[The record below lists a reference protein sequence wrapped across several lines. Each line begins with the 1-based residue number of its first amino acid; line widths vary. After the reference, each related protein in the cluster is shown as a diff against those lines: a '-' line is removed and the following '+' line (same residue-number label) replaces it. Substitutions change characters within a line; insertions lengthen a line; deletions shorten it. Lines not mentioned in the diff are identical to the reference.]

1 MEEGTPPRRA
11 ELDGMKV
18 KALKRRAKEVG
29 VDEAQL
35 EDADDADDV
44 KGTVI
49 ALILAKLE
57 PEPSPA
63 DVRLQALREE
73 LGAIKSVKALKKRAK
88 EAGVDEE
95 KLEDAD
101 DADDVR
107 GAVIDL
113 LLEHA
118 AGGGAGVEDAAA
130 QREERLQALREELGA
145 VQSVKALKKRAK
157 GDGVDES
164 KLEDADD
171 ADDVRGAVIELIV
184 EKARDGTLQLP
195 SAKPHFSAGGDPPKP
210 ALKDRFQRL
219 FGTQHCMFSYNWAA
233 QEHVKAV
240 REQVRQAGVPTWMDI
255 DGGMKSDI
263 YDSMAEGV
271 SNAACVV
278 CFMTQAYQ
286 DSDNCALELKFA
298 KQSGVP
304 IVAVMMEAPDSSGRS
319 WRAGSWLGV
328 ITAGSLWTPLYDA
341 SSHAE
346 QVPNLL
352 RQIELAI
359 SPEDGDHD
367 AYGDY
372 AGGGGGGQDLF
383 SAEDAREELERLRND
398 AQPPAISTTAGGMC
412 ALPAQV
418 PDLPEGLRITPEM
431 KQLLAALLT
440 SAVRI
445 GFCGMGGIGKTTIS
459 TWLVRQQGT
468 RNQFEQVCWLPL
480 GQEPNLPA
488 LQELLHVQLTGG
500 TFDGD
505 PTPESKLEHLQQAMA
520 GKKLLLVLDDLWE
533 AQHEKLLNFIDDT
546 TGGGSKV
553 LVSSRVRGV
562 LEGADIVDVGLPT
575 EDEAVEMLL
584 SVAGLPLDSVPPEA
598 RAVVKFCDRLPLA
611 LSIAG
616 KLVHEM
622 GVVGD
627 WCGKRLL
634 CLRQFLC

>member
-195 SAKPHFSAGGDPPKP
+195 SAKPHFSA
-210 ALKDRFQRL
+210 
-219 FGTQHCMFSYNWAA
+219 
-233 QEHVKAV
+233 
-240 REQVRQAGVPTWMDI
+240 
-255 DGGMKSDI
+255 
-263 YDSMAEGV
+263 
-271 SNAACVV
+271 
-278 CFMTQAYQ
+278 
-286 DSDNCALELKFA
+286 
-298 KQSGVP
+298 
-304 IVAVMMEAPDSSGRS
+304 
-319 WRAGSWLGV
+319 
-328 ITAGSLWTPLYDA
+328 
-341 SSHAE
+341 
-346 QVPNLL
+346 
-352 RQIELAI
+352 
-359 SPEDGDHD
+359 DGD
-367 AYGDY
+367 
-372 AGGGGGGQDLF
+372 
-383 SAEDAREELERLRND
+383 
-398 AQPPAISTTAGGMC
+398 
-412 ALPAQV
+412 
-418 PDLPEGLRITPEM
+418 
-431 KQLLAALLT
+431 
-440 SAVRI
+440 
-445 GFCGMGGIGKTTIS
+445 
-459 TWLVRQQGT
+459 
-468 RNQFEQVCWLPL
+468 
-480 GQEPNLPA
+480 
-488 LQELLHVQLTGG
+488 
-500 TFDGD
+500 
-505 PTPESKLEHLQQAMA
+505 
-520 GKKLLLVLDDLWE
+520 
-533 AQHEKLLNFIDDT
+533 
-546 TGGGSKV
+546 
-553 LVSSRVRGV
+553 
-562 LEGADIVDVGLPT
+562 
-575 EDEAVEMLL
+575 
-584 SVAGLPLDSVPPEA
+584 
-598 RAVVKFCDRLPLA
+598 
-611 LSIAG
+611 
-616 KLVHEM
+616 
-622 GVVGD
+622 
-627 WCGKRLL
+627 
-634 CLRQFLC
+634 